1 MRKKPTFIYVT
12 SVLFLLTPVLFN
24 LSIFLN
30 APTRDDYLI
39 ALGDPTAV
47 LFCFACWTAAASTWR
62 VQMWGYFSYFLST
75 SLILLLELQRFI
87 FSEPDSLAVSPHLN
101 IIILSLGTL
110 LYRVQLL
117 TEPFMNPQSR
127 WWETSARYNVDL
139 HANIRGRK
147 EDLKVRLLDISET
160 GFFVEHPEKLAVG
173 SIFGVDIYFQKSKIH
188 AVGMVVRN
196 SVRPAGVGFTFLA
209 ATRSEKSAVKQLIQA
224 LEAAAMGATPLPII
238 VDDDQDQDQI
248 AA

>member
-1 MRKKPTFIYVT
+1 
-12 SVLFLLTPVLFN
+12 
-24 LSIFLN
+24 
-30 APTRDDYLI
+30 
-39 ALGDPTAV
+39 
-47 LFCFACWTAAASTWR
+47 
-62 VQMWGYFSYFLST
+62 
-75 SLILLLELQRFI
+75 
-87 FSEPDSLAVSPHLN
+87 VSPHLN

-248 AA
+248 AAEIVRDKWGYSFQGLLSRTKVAGPRYFRFADSMASSFFRTSLR